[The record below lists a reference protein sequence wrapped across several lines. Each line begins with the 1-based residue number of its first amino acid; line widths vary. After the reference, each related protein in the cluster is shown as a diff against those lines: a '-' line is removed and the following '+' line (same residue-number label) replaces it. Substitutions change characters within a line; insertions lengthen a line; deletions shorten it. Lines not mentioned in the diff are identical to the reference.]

1 MAPTSRSYASGA
13 VSSAQIHAVKTAAF
27 RDVAARF
34 GVRGL
39 DALKRLGTAA
49 FSEHKLPEYA
59 GTATKRFAGMF
70 GPKSV
75 YDAALPVMHKGYGP
89 GVISSVREALK
100 NQSATGPTAAG
111 AAARG
116 AWNTARTVGHAVGE
130 FGREMT
136 LGSPV
141 TAFNALKAKQ
151 TELGGWKPA
160 LKEHVQEFFAPK
172 GGGAMGLAL
181 SAGLPA
187 YQLYD
192 AATHPD
198 SDTRGSR
205 LGGVAGSIAAMPF
218 TSRLG
223 YAGTLAQMGA
233 ARAGSAIG
241 GVFDR
246 TPPARQLPQGHQA
259 LQPPYSYARA
269 PGYEPGGPQGVPG

>member
-1 MAPTSRSYASGA
+1 MTP
-13 VSSAQIHAVKTAAF
+13 AQIHAVKTAAF

-34 GVRGL
+34 GVRGM

-70 GPKSV
+70 GPKSM
-75 YDAALPVMHKGYGP
+75 YDQAMPAMQKGYGP
-89 GVISSVREALK
+89 GMISSIRSAMQ
-100 NQSATGPTAAG
+100 NQGPTGPTIAG

-116 AWNTARTVGHAVGE
+116 ALNTAKTVGHAVGE

-141 TAFNALKAKQ
+141 TAFNALKDKQ
-151 TELGGWKPA
+151 QMLGGWKPA
-160 LKEHVQEFFAPK
+160 IKDHVKEFFAPSN
-172 GGGAMGLAL
+172 GGAMGLAL

-233 ARAGSAIG
+233 ARVGSAVG

-246 TPPARQLPQGHQA
+246 SRPAPQLSQGHQA
-259 LQPPYSYARA
+259 PQHAYSYARA